1 MTIVDNEKNGPTKW
15 FKCAWC
21 PNLFLTQS
29 DLDRHLE
36 AFRTTGV
43 KPNEYDHK
51 VKWNGLLHYRDKVE
65 PYEKNIDSW

>member
-1 MTIVDNEKNGPTKW
+1 MTTVDKNGQIIYQCP
-15 FKCAWC
+15 WC
-21 PNLFLTQS
+21 VNFFFTQY

-51 VKWNGLLHYRDKVE
+51 VKWTGMMEYRLKKE
-65 PYEKNIDSW
+65 PYENDIDGY